1 MTSLSFNR
9 FFEESIRKYWDRPA
23 LSDYGGRTLTY
34 GRAAREI
41 LLLQAFFRRCSI
53 RPGEKIAL
61 VETNSVNWALV
72 YLAAVTSGAVIVPV
86 LPEFSDED
94 VEHIISHSG
103 SSLLFAG
110 GDRSARIDEGR
121 LEGLRTVVSLDTLE
135 PLYCRGRRPPEGG
148 LRTGGEEEAE
158 IDAVTAET
166 FSLPPDREENEPAAL
181 VYTSGT
187 SGFSKGA
194 LLPYRS
200 LLANI
205 NFARENMRLEM
216 AERILGFLP
225 LAHAY
230 AASFDFLFPFSVGC
244 HVTFLG
250 RMPSPKVLLEAFAE
264 VRPSLILFVPL
275 ILEKLYKK
283 RIVPQLRGPVGL
295 LLRLPVLSALIGKKI
310 KKKLTA
316 SFGGNFQEIVV
327 GGASLNPEV
336 EIFFK
341 KIGVPVTVGYGM
353 TECGP
358 LISYS
363 PWFEH
368 RPGSVGRPI
377 AGLEC
382 RIDSPDPV
390 RVPGEIVVRGPGV
403 MLGYYRNREA
413 TREVLS
419 EDGWLRTGD
428 LGTIDGAGFLY
439 IRGRRKNMILGPS
452 GQNVYPEEI
461 ESRLNVM
468 PYVQESL
475 VIDDNGRLIALV
487 YPDWEAVDG
496 ERGGKEDSLEWIR
509 ERMEENRVELN
520 RRLPAYSR
528 LAAIRLHGD
537 AFEKTPTHKIKRYRY
552 QT

>member
-1 MTSLSFNR
+1 MTAFNR
-9 FFEESIRKYWDRPA
+9 LFEESIRKYWDRPA

-61 VETNSVNWALV
+61 VGTNSVNWALV
-72 YLAAVTSGAVIVPV
+72 YLAAVTSGAVIVPI
-86 LPEFSDED
+86 LPEFGDED
-94 VEHIISHSG
+94 VEHIISHSE
-103 SSLLFAG
+103 SVILFAAA
-110 GDRSARIDEGR
+110 DRAARIEEGR
-121 LEGLRTVVSLDTLE
+121 LEGLRTVVSLDDLE
-135 PLYCRGRRPPEGG
+135 PLYSRCRRLPEGV
-148 LRTGGEEEAE
+148 LRTGGEEKAA
-158 IDAVTAET
+158 IDELTAET
-166 FSLPPDREENEPAAL
+166 FSLPPDRDENDPAAL

-205 NFARENMRLEM
+205 GFARENMRLKM

-230 AASFDFLFPFSVGC
+230 AASFDFLFPFTVGC

-250 RMPSPKVLLEAFAE
+250 RMPSPKILLEAFAG

-283 RIVPQLRGPVGL
+283 RIAPQLRGPAGL
-295 LLRLPVLSALIGKKI
+295 LLRLPVLSALVGKKI
-310 KKKLTA
+310 NRKLSS

-327 GGASLNPEV
+327 GGASLNREV
-336 EIFFK
+336 ELFLK
-341 KIGVPVTVGYGM
+341 KIKLPVTVGYGM

-363 PWFEH
+363 PWYEH

-382 RIDSPDPV
+382 RIDSPDPA
-390 RVPGEIVVRGPGV
+390 RLPGEIVVRAPGV

-419 EDGWLRTGD
+419 DDGWLRTGD
-428 LGTIDGAGFLY
+428 LGTIDGDGFLY
-439 IRGRRKNMILGPS
+439 IRGRSKNMILGPS

-461 ESRLNVM
+461 ESRLSVM
-468 PYVQESL
+468 PYVQEAL
-475 VIDDNGRLIALV
+475 VVDENGRLTALV

-496 ERGGKEDSLEWIR
+496 ERAGEEDSREWIR
-509 ERMEENRVELN
+509 ERMEENRAELN

-528 LAAIRLHGD
+528 LAAIRLHGE

-552 QT
+552 QQ